1 MIRFR
6 CLKWRTERNR
16 DTAVRYLDLLAL
28 ALERRGW
35 RCVKSYR
42 SQVVPAR
49 TPLLLV
55 SGAGVAVSLCV
66 LAAPGGGWAF
76 HEAPR
81 GRGGF
86 LCFCGGDI
94 KQAAQVIDRFLQD
107 RPLRQ

>member
-42 SQVVPAR
+42 PQAVPAR

-66 LAAPGGGWAF
+66 LAVPGGGWAF

-94 KQAAQVIDRFLQD
+94 KHAAQVIDRFLQD